1 MLVQYVSN
9 MKTRYVIILALIG
22 VFTMLYIQNVY
33 AIPYM
38 SPQDLY
44 KQSDMVFH
52 GQVIS
57 KQAGPGP
64 DYYYYQIKADT
75 FFKNPQTSD
84 SVTVAGHKPADGR
97 IQYPQFEIGDKAI
110 FYTSKV
116 DGINTIGLFSQKAGM
131 ACDAQSFLGS
141 TYMPSNAQSFSA
153 VASNPRI
160 TDINGNVVVGKVQRG
175 QPIQITY
182 DEIWNNYP
190 EYRAILLHMSIQ
202 NMVDT
207 KPSFEENRTIFLN
220 ACDGPSPAKL
230 NFVPEKNGT
239 YIFNLNIDG
248 KLATSTSFHV
258 SDSSYSDT
266 VMTQSPLKQFKSGIT
281 TQNIVCKDGFM
292 LAIKKQGHQPAC
304 VDSDTASKLVLR
316 GWSENPLDSL
326 FLKYGNQTQAN
337 LVFYDIMNEPKIR
350 DWSMKGWR
358 YSDYSYASNGETGQS
373 SATIHLYLPSNIG
386 QHKCENGSYGSV
398 VVNLKPIEIEHN
410 YTEVGCEIATT
421 TVTRVDPESNGR

>member
-1 MLVQYVSN
+1 
-9 MKTRYVIILALIG
+9 MKTRYTAIFALIG
-22 VFTMLYIQNVY
+22 VFTVLCIQNVY
-33 AIPYM
+33 AISYM

-64 DYYYYQIKADT
+64 DYYYYQIKVDT

-84 SVTVAGHKPADGR
+84 SITAAGHKPVDGR
-97 IQYPQFEIGDKAI
+97 MQYPQFEIGDKAI

-116 DGINTIGLFSQKAGM
+116 DGVNTIGLFSQKAGM

-141 TYMPSNAQSFSA
+141 AYLPNNAQSFSA

-160 TDINGNVVVGKVQRG
+160 TDINGNAIVGKVQRE

-207 KPSFEENRTIFLN
+207 KPTFEENQTIFLN

-239 YIFNLNIDG
+239 YIFSLNIDG
-248 KLATSTSFHV
+248 KLTTSTSFDV
-258 SDSSYSDT
+258 GDTSYS
-266 VMTQSPLKQFKSGIT
+266 VAMMTQSPLKQFKSGVVAD
-281 TQNIVCKDGFM
+281 NIMC
-292 LAIKKQGHQPAC
+292 KQGLKLIFKEYDGSPAC
-304 VDSDTASKLVLR
+304 VKPTSVTRLLQQGWALR
-316 GWSENPLDSL
+316 PYS
-326 FLKYGNQTQAN
+326 
-337 LVFYDIMNEPKIR
+337 
-350 DWSMKGWR
+350 DWSK
-358 YSDYSYASNGETGQS
+358 N
-373 SATIHLYLPSNIG
+373 
-386 QHKCENGSYGSV
+386 
-398 VVNLKPIEIEHN
+398 
-410 YTEVGCEIATT
+410 
-421 TVTRVDPESNGR
+421 